1 MTLIDCIKVL
11 LTRDDADSLRLDDG
25 ATTWDLDN
33 LYDAVINSEDYDE
46 SVEYSVQADGT
57 YGIDADGYLVHN
69 NGIFALDA
77 DGYLISPPAYR
88 IKGPRGGRRPGAGRK
103 PGSRSP
109 RKKKANQVTLP
120 PVLWERINEARAVR
134 GLSLTAAFE
143 EMALDWLD
151 KATHRQ

>member
-1 MTLIDCIKVL
+1 MTLIDCIKAM

-33 LYDAVINSEDYDE
+33 LYDAVINSEGYDE
-46 SVEYSVQADGT
+46 NMEYSVQAD
-57 YGIDADGYLVHN
+57 
-69 NGIFALDA
+69 GIFALDA
-77 DGYLISPPAYR
+77 DGYLISPPVYR

-120 PVLWERINEARAVR
+120 PELWERINEARAVR

>member
-1 MTLIDCIKVL
+1 MTLIDCIKEL

-46 SVEYSVQADGT
+46 SMEYSVQADGI
-57 YGIDADGYLVHN
+57 Y
-69 NGIFALDA
+69 ALDA

-88 IKGPRGGRRPGAGRK
+88 IKGPRGGRRLGAGRK

-120 PVLWERINEARAVR
+120 PELWERINEARAVR

>member
-1 MTLIDCIKVL
+1 MTLIDCIKAL

-46 SVEYSVQADGT
+46 SMEYSVQADGI
-57 YGIDADGYLVHN
+57 Y
-69 NGIFALDA
+69 ALDA

-120 PVLWERINEARAVR
+120 PELWERINEARAVR

>member
-1 MTLIDCIKVL
+1 MTLIDCIKAL

-46 SVEYSVQADGT
+46 SMEYSVQADGI
-57 YGIDADGYLVHN
+57 Y
-69 NGIFALDA
+69 ALDA

-109 RKKKANQVTLP
+109 RKKKANQVTLLP
-120 PVLWERINEARAVR
+120 ELWERINEARAVR

-151 KATHRQ
+151 KARL

>member
-1 MTLIDCIKVL
+1 MTLIDCIKAL
-11 LTRDDADSLRLDDG
+11 LTRDDADSLRMDDG

-46 SVEYSVQADGT
+46 SVEYSVQADGI
-57 YGIDADGYLVHN
+57 Y
-69 NGIFALDA
+69 ALDA

-120 PVLWERINEARAVR
+120 PELWERINEARAVR
-134 GLSLTAAFE
+134 SLSLTAAFE

>member
-1 MTLIDCIKVL
+1 MTLTDCIKAL

-46 SVEYSVQADGT
+46 SVEYSVQADGI
-57 YGIDADGYLVHN
+57 Y
-69 NGIFALDA
+69 ALDA

-120 PVLWERINEARAVR
+120 PELWERINEARAVR

>member
-1 MTLIDCIKVL
+1 MTLIDCIKAL
-11 LTRDDADSLRLDDG
+11 LTRDDADSLRMDDG

-46 SVEYSVQADGT
+46 SVEYSVQADGI
-57 YGIDADGYLVHN
+57 Y
-69 NGIFALDA
+69 ALDA
-77 DGYLISPPAYR
+77 DGHLISPPAYR

-120 PVLWERINEARAVR
+120 PELWERINEARAVR
-134 GLSLTAAFE
+134 SLSLTAAFE

>member
-1 MTLIDCIKVL
+1 MIDCIKSL

-46 SVEYSVQADGT
+46 SVEYSVLADGI
-57 YGIDADGYLVHN
+57 Y
-69 NGIFALDA
+69 ALDA

-120 PVLWERINEARAVR
+120 PELWERINEARAVR
-134 GLSLTAAFE
+134 GLSLSAFFE
-143 EMALDWLD
+143 AMSEAWLD
-151 KATHRQ
+151 ANDARSGK

>member
-1 MTLIDCIKVL
+1 MTLIDCIKSL

-46 SVEYSVQADGT
+46 SVEYSVQADGI
-57 YGIDADGYLVHN
+57 Y
-69 NGIFALDA
+69 ALDA

-120 PVLWERINEARAVR
+120 PELWERINEARAVR

>member
-1 MTLIDCIKVL
+1 MTLIDCIKAL

-46 SVEYSVQADGT
+46 SVEYSVQADGI
-57 YGIDADGYLVHN
+57 Y
-69 NGIFALDA
+69 ALDA

-120 PVLWERINEARAVR
+120 PELWERINEARAVR

-151 KATHRQ
+151 KTTHRQ

>member
-1 MTLIDCIKVL
+1 MTLIDCIKAL
-11 LTRDDADSLRLDDG
+11 LARADADSIRLDDG
-25 ATTWDLDN
+25 AATWDLDN
-33 LYDAVINSEDYDE
+33 IYDAVINSEDYNE
-46 SVEYSVQADGT
+46 SVEYSVQADGI
-57 YGIDADGYLVHN
+57 Y
-69 NGIFALDA
+69 ALGD

-88 IKGPRGGRRPGAGRK
+88 IKGPHGGRRPGAGRK

-120 PVLWERINEARAVR
+120 PELWERINEVRAVR

>member
-1 MTLIDCIKVL
+1 MTLIDCIKSL
-11 LTRDDADSLRLDDG
+11 LTRDDTDSLRLDDG

-46 SVEYSVQADGT
+46 SVEYSVQADGI
-57 YGIDADGYLVHN
+57 Y
-69 NGIFALDA
+69 ALDA

-120 PVLWERINEARAVR
+120 PELWERINEARAVR

>member
-1 MTLIDCIKVL
+1 MTLIDCIKAL

-46 SVEYSVQADGT
+46 SMEYSVQADGI
-57 YGIDADGYLVHN
+57 Y
-69 NGIFALDA
+69 ALDA
-77 DGYLISPPAYR
+77 DGFLISPPAYR

-120 PVLWERINEARAVR
+120 PELWERINEARAVR

-151 KATHRQ
+151 KARL

>member
-1 MTLIDCIKVL
+1 MTLIDCIKAL

-25 ATTWDLDN
+25 ATAWDLDN

-46 SVEYSVQADGT
+46 SMEYSVQADGI
-57 YGIDADGYLVHN
+57 Y
-69 NGIFALDA
+69 ALDA

-120 PVLWERINEARAVR
+120 PELWERINEARAVR

-151 KATHRQ
+151 KARL

>member
-1 MTLIDCIKVL
+1 MTLIDCIKAL

-46 SVEYSVQADGT
+46 SVEYSVQADGI
-57 YGIDADGYLVHN
+57 Y
-69 NGIFALDA
+69 ALDA
-77 DGYLISPPAYR
+77 DGCLISPPAYR

-120 PVLWERINEARAVR
+120 PELWERINEARAVR
-134 GLSLTAAFE
+134 SLSLTAAFE

>member
-1 MTLIDCIKVL
+1 MTLIDCIKSL

-46 SVEYSVQADGT
+46 SVEYSVQADGI
-57 YGIDADGYLVHN
+57 Y
-69 NGIFALDA
+69 ALDA

-120 PVLWERINEARAVR
+120 PELWERINEARAVR
-134 GLSLTAAFE
+134 GLSLSAFFE
-143 EMALDWLD
+143 AMSEAWLD
-151 KATHRQ
+151 ANDARSGK

>member
-1 MTLIDCIKVL
+1 MTLIDCIKAL
-11 LTRDDADSLRLDDG
+11 LTRDDADSLRMDDG

-46 SVEYSVQADGT
+46 SVEYSVQADGI
-57 YGIDADGYLVHN
+57 Y
-69 NGIFALDA
+69 ALDV
-77 DGYLISPPAYR
+77 DGDLISPPAYR

-120 PVLWERINEARAVR
+120 PELWERINEARAVR
-134 GLSLTAAFE
+134 SLSLTAAFE

>member
-1 MTLIDCIKVL
+1 MTLIDCIKAL
-11 LTRDDADSLRLDDG
+11 LTRDDADSLRMDDG

-46 SVEYSVQADGT
+46 SVEYSVQADGI
-57 YGIDADGYLVHN
+57 Y
-69 NGIFALDA
+69 ALDA

-88 IKGPRGGRRPGAGRK
+88 IKGPRGGLRPGAGRK

-120 PVLWERINEARAVR
+120 PELWERINEARAVR
-134 GLSLTAAFE
+134 SLSLTAAFE

>member
-1 MTLIDCIKVL
+1 MTLIDCIKEL

-46 SVEYSVQADGT
+46 SVEYSVQADGI
-57 YGIDADGYLVHN
+57 Y
-69 NGIFALDA
+69 ALDA

-120 PVLWERINEARAVR
+120 PELWERINEARAVR

>member
-1 MTLIDCIKVL
+1 MTLIDCIKEL

-46 SVEYSVQADGT
+46 SMEYSVQADGI
-57 YGIDADGYLVHN
+57 Y
-69 NGIFALDA
+69 ALHA

-120 PVLWERINEARAVR
+120 PELWERINEARAVR

>member
-1 MTLIDCIKVL
+1 MTLIDCIKSL

-46 SVEYSVQADGT
+46 SVEYSVLADGI
-57 YGIDADGYLVHN
+57 Y
-69 NGIFALDA
+69 ALDA

-120 PVLWERINEARAVR
+120 PELWERINEARAVR
-134 GLSLTAAFE
+134 SLSLTAAFE

>member
-1 MTLIDCIKVL
+1 MTLIDCIKAL
-11 LTRDDADSLRLDDG
+11 LTRDDADSLRMDDG

-46 SVEYSVQADGT
+46 SVEYSVQADGI
-57 YGIDADGYLVHN
+57 Y
-69 NGIFALDA
+69 ALDVN
-77 DGYLISPPAYR
+77 GYLISPPAYR

-120 PVLWERINEARAVR
+120 PELWERINEARAVR
-134 GLSLTAAFE
+134 SLSLTAAFE

>member
-1 MTLIDCIKVL
+1 MTLIDCIKAL

-46 SVEYSVQADGT
+46 SVEYSVQADGI
-57 YGIDADGYLVHN
+57 Y
-69 NGIFALDA
+69 ALDA

-120 PVLWERINEARAVR
+120 PELWERINKARAVR

>member
-1 MTLIDCIKVL
+1 MTLIDCIKAL

-46 SVEYSVQADGT
+46 SVEYSVQADGI
-57 YGIDADGYLVHN
+57 Y
-69 NGIFALDA
+69 ALDA

-120 PVLWERINEARAVR
+120 PELWERINEARAVR
-134 GLSLTAAFE
+134 SLSLTAAFE

>member
-1 MTLIDCIKVL
+1 MTLIDCIKAL
-11 LTRDDADSLRLDDG
+11 LTRDDADSLRMDDG

-46 SVEYSVQADGT
+46 SVEYSVQADGI
-57 YGIDADGYLVHN
+57 Y
-69 NGIFALDA
+69 ALDA

-120 PVLWERINEARAVR
+120 PELWERINEARAVR

>member
-1 MTLIDCIKVL
+1 MTLIDCIKAL

-46 SVEYSVQADGT
+46 SVEYSVQAD
-57 YGIDADGYLVHN
+57 
-69 NGIFALDA
+69 GIFALDA

-120 PVLWERINEARAVR
+120 PELWERINEARAVR

-143 EMALDWLD
+143 KMALDWLD

>member
-1 MTLIDCIKVL
+1 MTLIDCIKTL

-33 LYDAVINSEDYDE
+33 LYDAVINSEGYDE
-46 SVEYSVQADGT
+46 SMEYSVQADGI
-57 YGIDADGYLVHN
+57 Y
-69 NGIFALDA
+69 ALDA

-120 PVLWERINEARAVR
+120 PELWERINEARAVR

>member
-1 MTLIDCIKVL
+1 MTLIDCIKAL

-46 SVEYSVQADGT
+46 SVEYSVQADGI
-57 YGIDADGYLVHN
+57 Y
-69 NGIFALDA
+69 ALDA

-120 PVLWERINEARAVR
+120 PELWERINEARAVR

>member
-1 MTLIDCIKVL
+1 MTLIDCIKAL

-46 SVEYSVQADGT
+46 SVEYSVQADGI
-57 YGIDADGYLVHN
+57 Y
-69 NGIFALDA
+69 ALDA
-77 DGYLISPPAYR
+77 DGCLISPPAYR

-120 PVLWERINEARAVR
+120 PELWERINEARAVR

-151 KATHRQ
+151 KTTHRQ